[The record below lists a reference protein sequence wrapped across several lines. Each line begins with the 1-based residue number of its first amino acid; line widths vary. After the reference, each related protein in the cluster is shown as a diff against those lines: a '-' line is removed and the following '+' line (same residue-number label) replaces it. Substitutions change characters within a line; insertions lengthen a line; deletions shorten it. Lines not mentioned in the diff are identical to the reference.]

1 MSSTS
6 PTTSPPELPSPGS
19 SASHAALPPLI
30 TSPPNRRST
39 IPRPMSHVSKHRLS
53 QYSTGSG
60 PSRSRPVSHMFP
72 IYPSSL
78 PYTSVRDFAYPPAH
92 QLHYGP
98 PPEPSRPP
106 SGMTTPASEHRRL
119 SDPSTWEGKS
129 GWDAGGWTYNSK
141 YAGDIPPIHLGDGP
155 PWSEDEDLQ
164 SPVVSSRHRK
174 HKSSGSFGRHHHH
187 HHHHRHGGSTVMDPA
202 NYDPERGYYV
212 DTSENG
218 GDRYYVN
225 QGDEA
230 NGPGG
235 EFVTYPADQA
245 RHSNIPFQPHD
256 QSRQY
261 DQAGYGSDASS
272 CSSPGYGNE
281 DQSRYSRDYQFTI
294 TSPDEEM
301 HGKAVALYDFE
312 RESENELPLV
322 EGQIILISYRHGEG
336 WLVAQDPKTQES
348 GLVPE
353 AYVRLLRDIEG
364 GMNSLS
370 SALGEGSTSPNDV
383 STPTQAEHGPYGHTP
398 TTSSVSN
405 GYHQP
410 VVSTFSTSS
419 RDFDPYPTGALG
431 AGQTP
436 PQVVH
441 YHGQRGGS
449 QANTPTLLSHHDM
462 GMRRGSTDAV
472 RRGSQDV
479 KRGSDAMMTPVPET
493 LQNMKMNETKQE
505 TKEETKEAQD
515 GDAMDTDR

>member
-1 MSSTS
+1 MS
-6 PTTSPPELPSPGS
+6 
-19 SASHAALPPLI
+19 
-30 TSPPNRRST
+30 
-39 IPRPMSHVSKHRLS
+39 
-53 QYSTGSG
+53 
-60 PSRSRPVSHMFP
+60 
-72 IYPSSL
+72 
-78 PYTSVRDFAYPPAH
+78 
-92 QLHYGP
+92 
-98 PPEPSRPP
+98 
-106 SGMTTPASEHRRL
+106 TPASEHRRL
-119 SDPSTWEGKS
+119 SDPAGSSWES
-129 GWDAGGWTYNSK
+129 VRPGWDAGGWTYESSK
-141 YAGDIPPIHLGDGP
+141 HGGNIPPIHLGDGP

-164 SPVVSSRHRK
+164 SPIVSSRHRK
-174 HKSSGSFGRHHHH
+174 HKSSGSAYTRGRHHHH
-187 HHHHRHGGSTVMDPA
+187 HHNNNHESQHAESATMNPA
-202 NYDPERGYYV
+202 NYDPERAFYAGTGGNGTERYYA
-212 DTSENG
+212 NRG
-218 GDRYYVN
+218 GDV
-225 QGDEA
+225 

-235 EFVTYPADQA
+235 GYATYPADQA
-245 RHSNIPFQPHD
+245 RHSLSFQTHD
-256 QSRQY
+256 QPRQY
-261 DQAGYGSDASS
+261 DQDEYGSDASS
-272 CSSPGYGNE
+272 CSSPGFGNE

-370 SALGEGSTSPNDV
+370 NALGEGSTSPNDV
-383 STPTQAEHGPYGHTP
+383 STPTQAEHGSGSGHYGHAP
-398 TTSSVSN
+398 TASNASN

-449 QANTPTLLSHHDM
+449 QANTPTLLNHHDTSSL
-462 GMRRGSTDAV
+462 RRGSADAAGAV
-472 RRGSQDV
+472 SRGSQDV
-479 KRGSDAMMTPVPET
+479 KGSAGVAEVPET
-493 LQNMKMNETKQE
+493 LQDTKLRTSGTKRDSRAMET
-505 TKEETKEAQD
+505 
-515 GDAMDTDR
+515 GR

>member
-1 MSSTS
+1 M
-6 PTTSPPELPSPGS
+6 SPPAESSPGS
-19 SASHAALPPLI
+19 SASHTALPPLV
-30 TSPPNRRST
+30 TSPQNPNRRST
-39 IPRPMSHVSKHRLS
+39 IPRPVSHASKHRLS

-60 PSRSRPVSHMFP
+60 PSRSRPVSHAFP

-78 PYTSVRDFAYPPAH
+78 PYTLVRDFAYPAAH

-98 PPEPSRPP
+98 PLEPSRPP
-106 SGMTTPASEHRRL
+106 SGMSTPASEHRRL
-119 SDPSTWEGKS
+119 SDPAATSWDGRAS
-129 GWDAGGWTYNSK
+129 WDAGGWTYEPHK
-141 YAGDIPPIHLGDGP
+141 HAGDLAPIHLGDGP

-174 HKSSGSFGRHHHH
+174 HKSSGSYGRGRHHHH
-187 HHHHRHGGSTVMDPA
+187 GEPAVMNPA
-202 NYDPERGYYV
+202 NYNPESGFYAG
-212 DTSENG
+212 TNACG
-218 GDRYYVN
+218 GERYYIN
-225 QGDEA
+225 QGGEA

-235 EFVTYPADQA
+235 EFVTYPPNQVASDIA
-245 RHSNIPFQPHD
+245 FQPHD
-256 QSRQY
+256 EPRQY
-261 DQAGYGSDASS
+261 DHDGYGSDASS
-272 CSSPGYGNE
+272 CSSPGYANE

-370 SALGEGSTSPNDV
+370 NALGEGSTSPNDV
-383 STPTQAEHGPYGHTP
+383 STPTQAEHVGYGHTP
-398 TTSSVSN
+398 TSSTVSN

-449 QANTPTLLSHHDM
+449 QANTPTLLSHHEM
-462 GMRRGSTDAV
+462 GRRGSDGTV

-479 KRGSDAMMTPVPET
+479 RRGSDDVRRGSDALMTAVPET
-493 LQNMKMNETKQE
+493 LRSTKHVLVSE
-505 TKEETKEAQD
+505 AKEVEAD
-515 GDAMDTDR
+515 TADAER

>member
-1 MSSTS
+1 
-6 PTTSPPELPSPGS
+6 
-19 SASHAALPPLI
+19 
-30 TSPPNRRST
+30 
-39 IPRPMSHVSKHRLS
+39 
-53 QYSTGSG
+53 
-60 PSRSRPVSHMFP
+60 
-72 IYPSSL
+72 
-78 PYTSVRDFAYPPAH
+78 
-92 QLHYGP
+92 
-98 PPEPSRPP
+98 
-106 SGMTTPASEHRRL
+106 
-119 SDPSTWEGKS
+119 
-129 GWDAGGWTYNSK
+129 
-141 YAGDIPPIHLGDGP
+141 
-155 PWSEDEDLQ
+155 
-164 SPVVSSRHRK
+164 
-174 HKSSGSFGRHHHH
+174 
-187 HHHHRHGGSTVMDPA
+187 MDPA
-202 NYDPERGYYV
+202 NYDPDRGFYV
-212 DTSENG
+212 DTSDNG
-218 GDRYYVN
+218 GERYYIN
-225 QGDEA
+225 QGGEA

-235 EFVTYPADQA
+235 EYVTYPPNHA
-245 RHSNIPFQPHD
+245 RHSEIPYQPHD
-256 QSRQY
+256 QPRQY
-261 DQAGYGSDASS
+261 DQEGYGSDASS

-370 SALGEGSTSPNDV
+370 NALGEGSTSPNDV
-383 STPTQAEHGPYGHTP
+383 STPTQAEHGYGHTP
-398 TTSSVSN
+398 TSSSVSN

-449 QANTPTLLSHHDM
+449 QANTPTLLNHHDT
-462 GMRRGSTDAV
+462 GVMRRGSTDAV
-472 RRGSQDV
+472 RRGSQD

-493 LQNMKMNETKQE
+493 LQNMKMS
-505 TKEETKEAQD
+505 ETKEAKEAKD
-515 GDAMDTDR
+515 VEATETKDVEAKEMKDVEAMDTDR